1 MGFLSGLLGVGKT
14 IINPLTA
21 RDPGI
26 VAGKIKG
33 LYHTPNEASMTVEQ
47 RRQSQYDQ
55 WLQAAGGL
63 DAQGF
68 ARNPRAGAPPAEI
81 ADRIQAL
88 SEKTVSDTNA
98 TRRADALGSL
108 QGGLGLL
115 ERSRPGG
122 AAALASPFYSQM
134 SNVQMNS
141 QTEAPDMLANVRA
154 QQQTAARKA
163 ARGAKNM
170 QIAGGVL
177 QAVATV
183 AAPFTGGASLA
194 AIPLISGAMNSFGKG
209 QTPSGDH
216 EAQAGAGAAG
226 GGQHEA
232 QTSASLG
239 SGSLPQE
246 GPTQGG
252 GTLGS
257 LGGGLQQ
264 GPMQGGGTLQSQVG
278 GGGGG
283 PQPGPPGGQGG
294 PQGGPGAAGGGGPQA
309 APGGGG
315 GQQIMGGGGAMDPG
329 AGAFGPVTPMGTPYP
344 SREGISAAMMANT
357 GPATYPILSRIYA
370 SEFGQD
376 EFWVNQ
382 VRVMDQMHEQIQ
394 TLIAS

>member
-33 LYHTPNEASMTVEQ
+33 LYHTPNESSMTVEQ
-47 RRQSQYDQ
+47 RRQSAYDQ
-55 WLQAAGGL
+55 WLQEAGGL

-154 QQQTAARKA
+154 QQGLAAKKA

-194 AIPLISGAMNSFGKG
+194 AIPLISGAMNSFGNKQQQPG
-209 QTPSGDH
+209 QTRQDAGLSDSSG
-216 EAQAGAGAAG
+216 AFTG
-226 GGQHEA
+226 GGQ
-232 QTSASLG
+232 QQPSASPESG
-239 SGSLPQE
+239 SGQI
-246 GPTQGG
+246 GG
-252 GTLGS
+252 ATLGGDMGS
-257 LGGGLQQ
+257 AGGIG
-264 GPMQGGGTLQSQVG
+264 GMVGGGGTLQSHV

-294 PQGGPGAAGGGGPQA
+294 PQGGPGAQGGGGPQA